1 MADLMT
7 RDPVTAL
14 ERRFT
19 DMQQILDR
27 LGARSFW
34 RTPDLFADDETL
46 ALDVREEDGTVI
58 VESSLPGFKKDEIE
72 VELSDG
78 ALSIRAEQEHEEER
92 KDAHYYHR
100 ERSRGVMTRRVEL
113 PGVAAAA
120 RVDASLKDGVLTLR
134 IPLAEEAKPKRVEIS
149 EG

>member
-1 MADLMT
+1 MTDLAT
-7 RDPVTAL
+7 RSPMGAL
-14 ERRFT
+14 ERRFA
-19 DMQQILDR
+19 DMEQMLDR

-34 RTPDLFADDETL
+34 RGSEPFADVESL

-78 ALSIRAEQEHEEER
+78 ALSIRAEREHEEER
-92 KDAHYYHR
+92 KDAHYYYR
-100 ERSRGVMTRRVEL
+100 ERSHGAVSRRVEL
-113 PGVAAAA
+113 PGVAADAD
-120 RVDASLKDGVLTLR
+120 VDASLKDGVLTLR
-134 IPLAEEAKPKRVEIS
+134 IPLAEESKPKRVAIS